1 MIICEDGLKR
11 KTVELENE
19 RVSITLSK
27 VWSLD
32 NEELPPAAV
41 VEIRDKQTTWK
52 VERLDLENYED
63 LRIIQEA
70 MERLDKTY

>member
-1 MIICEDGLKR
+1 MIICEDGLRR

-32 NEELPPAAV
+32 NPDLPPAAV
-41 VEIRDKQTTWK
+41 VEIRDKQVTWK
-52 VERLDLENYED
+52 IERLDLENYED
-63 LRIIQEA
+63 LGIIQEA
-70 MERLDKTY
+70 MKTLEKSY

>member
-63 LRIIQEA
+63 LKIIQEA